1 MSELDEINDIID
13 DDANVPEGAE
23 LDEEEKSKLRE
34 KIKGLAKQ
42 VYDEEMGESE

>member
-13 DDANVPEGAE
+13 DETNVPEGAE
-23 LDEEEKSKLRE
+23 LDEEEKTSLRE
-34 KIKGLAKQ
+34 KMKALAKE